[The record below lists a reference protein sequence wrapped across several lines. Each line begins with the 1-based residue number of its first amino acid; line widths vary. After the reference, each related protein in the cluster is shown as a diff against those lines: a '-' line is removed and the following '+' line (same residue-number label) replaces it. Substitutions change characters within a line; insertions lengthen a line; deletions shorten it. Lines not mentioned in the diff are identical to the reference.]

1 MRKPFVFIVIALI
14 AGFASSLVAEDLPPI
29 SLGSGQT
36 STQHA
41 NGQVVEITISGS
53 VQATVYFDSVQ
64 PDKVSGVTVRTS
76 GGTSSGAV
84 TIRWVNTNR
93 QVIVNLSSSNTT
105 QAFSLEGGDGDKRT
119 HSDEL
124 N

>member
-1 MRKPFVFIVIALI
+1 MRKLFVSIVIVAI
-14 AGFASSLVAEDLPPI
+14 AGFASSLLAEDLPPI

-41 NGQVVEITISGS
+41 NGQVVEITISGPL
-53 VQATVYFDSVQ
+53 QATVYFDEVQ

-76 GGTSSGAV
+76 GGTSSGSV

-93 QVIVNLSSSNTT
+93 QVTINLSSTNTT

-119 HSDEL
+119 PSDEL